1 MATVSDQII
10 TVLGPIKL
18 EVINLTAVDDGDTV
32 STRIQRPSFAVAFS
46 TVDDNNTIG
55 VIQAGI
61 SDKTLTLNNSGLSSS
76 TVVVLVFGF

>member
-1 MATVSDQII
+1 MATVTNQII
-10 TVLGPIKL
+10 TVQGPIKL
-18 EVINLTAVDDGDTV
+18 EIINLSDVTDGDTV
-32 STRIQRPSFAVAFS
+32 STRIQRPDFALAVS

-55 VIQAGI
+55 VIQVGI

>member
-1 MATVSDQII
+1 MATVGSQII

-18 EVINLTAVDDGDTV
+18 EVINLSAVDDADTV
-32 STRIQRPSFAVAFS
+32 ATRIANPSFAVAIS

-55 VIQAGI
+55 VIQVGI
-61 SDKTLTLNNSGLSSS
+61 SGKTLTLNNSNLSSS